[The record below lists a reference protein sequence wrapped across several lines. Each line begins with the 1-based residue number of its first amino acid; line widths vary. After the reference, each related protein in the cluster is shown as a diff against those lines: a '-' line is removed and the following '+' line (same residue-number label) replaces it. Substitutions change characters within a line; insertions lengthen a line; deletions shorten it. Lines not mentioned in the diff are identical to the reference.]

1 MKFLCKVKNFEAVT
15 YLFFF
20 CLSFFVC
27 LWILNILYFYLLR
40 SFNSSMFNWWTATG
54 WRKYCKRGQSG
65 DMPEQYM
72 GYCVWWLLEK
82 CWSCC
87 GVPTAGI
94 LNWRSATSKFITIRC
109 FVYCMMCKSCHT
121 DIVTFSS
128 AHFGAGRGPL
138 HLYNCNG
145 RQSRLAHC
153 TRVFYNPYYQC
164 RSHLEDAGVRCQGT
178 GAVCVALFVQG
189 ITHNDSITNIYI
201 PSSHL
206 LDGGNLCNTVLLWE
220 YTA

>member
-1 MKFLCKVKNFEAVT
+1 
-15 YLFFF
+15 
-20 CLSFFVC
+20 
-27 LWILNILYFYLLR
+27 
-40 SFNSSMFNWWTATG
+40 
-54 WRKYCKRGQSG
+54 
-65 DMPEQYM
+65 
-72 GYCVWWLLEK
+72 
-82 CWSCC
+82 
-87 GVPTAGI
+87 
-94 LNWRSATSKFITIRC
+94 
-109 FVYCMMCKSCHT
+109 MMCKSCHT

-128 AHFGAGRGPL
+128 AHFGAGRGPI

-189 ITHNDSITNIYI
+189 ITHNDSIINIYI

>member
-1 MKFLCKVKNFEAVT
+1 MALAIDMKCMYNAPCKIWSFCAKSKI
-15 YLFFF
+15 LKLLRICSFF
-20 CLSFFVC
+20 CLFVFGYYIC
-27 LWILNILYFYLLR
+27 WI
-40 SFNSSMFNWWTATG
+40 NSSMFNWSTATG
-54 WRKYCKRGQSG
+54 RRKYCKWRQSG
-65 DMPEQYM
+65 DMLEQYV
-72 GYCVWWLLEK
+72 GYCVRWLLEK

-94 LNWRSATSKFITIRC
+94 LNWRSATSTFITVRC

-128 AHFGAGRGPL
+128 AHFGAGRGPI

-178 GAVCVALFVQG
+178 DTACVALFVQG
-189 ITHNDSITNIYI
+189 ITHNGSITNIYI
-201 PSSHL
+201 PSSW
-206 LDGGNLCNTVLLWE
+206 CWE
-220 YTA
+220 FL